1 MIKTYKKKQ
10 GCRPYW
16 YIYMIKK
23 YIKYFHYL
31 ESSVYQDGEI
41 KKDIVGG
48 IKAGK
53 VNDISNIICI

>member
-1 MIKTYKKKQ
+1 
-10 GCRPYW
+10 
-16 YIYMIKK
+16 MIKK

-31 ESSVYQDGEI
+31 ESSVYQDAEI